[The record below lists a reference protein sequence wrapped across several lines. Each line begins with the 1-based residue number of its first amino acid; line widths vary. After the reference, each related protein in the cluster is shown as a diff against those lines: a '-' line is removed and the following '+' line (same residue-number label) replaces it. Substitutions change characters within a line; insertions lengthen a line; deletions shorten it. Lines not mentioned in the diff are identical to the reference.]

1 MQLSFLHR
9 KKNIFLY
16 KGGNQTK
23 MSLLRIC
30 CGFGFILLLS
40 TFSSCEKTIH
50 LNVENQPAKL
60 VVDASI
66 ENNTFPIVAL
76 SSSLNYFSSITPEE
90 LANSFVH
97 NAVITVSDGTK
108 TVRLKEYS
116 YTDTSDYKLYYYTVD
131 ESNPSVTIIG
141 QFSKHYQLS
150 IKTADSTEYTAST
163 TIPLL
168 VKKCDSLWWKPAPNV
183 DDTTLC
189 IMFGTF
195 TDPPGLGNYIRYFT
209 RINSERFLPGI
220 NSVFDDQVVDG
231 TTYSLQ
237 FDMGWDKNSLD
248 KPNADNGYGYARRG
262 DTVTLKYCN
271 IDKATYT
278 FWNTWEFAWAS
289 YGNPF
294 SSPVKVIGNISNGA
308 LGAFSGYA
316 AQYKT
321 IIIPK

>member
-1 MQLSFLHR
+1 MQISFFG
-9 KKNIFLY
+9 KTNNIIL
-16 KGGNQTK
+16 KVR
-23 MSLLRIC
+23 S
-30 CGFGFILLLS
+30 FGFLFLLLI
-40 TFSSCEKTIH
+40 FSSCEKTIN
-50 LNVENQPAKL
+50 LKVQNQPSKL

-66 ENNTFPIVAL
+66 ENNNFPVVVL
-76 SSSLNYFSSITPEE
+76 SASLNYFSSITPEE
-90 LANSFVH
+90 LSNSFVH
-97 NAVITVSDGTK
+97 DAVITVSDGTN
-108 TVRLKEYS
+108 TTQLKEYS
-116 YTDTSDYKLYYYTVD
+116 YTDTSRYTFYYYTVD
-131 ESNPSVTIIG
+131 ENNPGGIVG
-141 QFSKHYQLS
+141 QFNKQYQLN
-150 IKTADSTEYTAST
+150 IKTSDGQEYTAAT

-168 VKKCDSLWWKPAPNV
+168 TKKCDSLWWKPAPNV

-189 IMFGTF
+189 VMFGRF

-231 TTYSLQ
+231 KTYSLQ
-237 FDMGWDKNSLD
+237 FDMGWDKNSLN
-248 KPNADNGYGYARRG
+248 KPNADNGYGYAYRG

-271 IDKATYT
+271 INNATYT

>member
-1 MQLSFLHR
+1 MQISFFG
-9 KKNIFLY
+9 KTNNIIL
-16 KGGNQTK
+16 KVR
-23 MSLLRIC
+23 S
-30 CGFGFILLLS
+30 FGFLFLLLI
-40 TFSSCEKTIH
+40 FSSCEKNIK
-50 LNVENQPAKL
+50 LKVQDQPSKL

-66 ENNTFPIVAL
+66 ENNNFPVVVL
-76 SSSLNYFSSITPEE
+76 SASLNYFSSITPEE
-90 LANSFVH
+90 LSNSFVH
-97 NAVITVSDGTK
+97 DAVITVSDGTN
-108 TVRLKEYS
+108 TTQLKEYS
-116 YTDTSDYKLYYYTVD
+116 YTDTSRYTFYYYTVD
-131 ESNPSVTIIG
+131 ENNPGGIVG
-141 QFSKHYQLS
+141 QFNKQYQLN
-150 IKTADSTEYTAST
+150 IKTSDGQEYTAAT

-168 VKKCDSLWWKPAPNV
+168 TKKCDSLWWKPAPNV

-189 IMFGTF
+189 VMFGRF

-231 TTYSLQ
+231 KTYSLQ
-237 FDMGWDKNSLD
+237 FDMGWDKNSLN
-248 KPNADNGYGYARRG
+248 KPNADNGYGYAYRG

-271 IDKATYT
+271 INNATYT